1 MGCEARE
8 APVML
13 AACIKDSL
21 ASSACPRPQTP
32 TRSSMPFGILED
44 HSLEK
49 VPGTGLLSD
58 QGMVHGHEV
67 KIDAAKDLK
76 RGTGK
81 YSHVVLI
88 PQPSDDLRDPLNW
101 PSWKKEACFWTLVF
115 AASLDGA
122 LSPMVGPGYVLLA
135 KQFNVS
141 VDDVTSSF
149 GFILLGLGI
158 FMLVQNALAVKFGH
172 RIVYLLSVSLMFI
185 SCIWCALSPNLASIR
200 ASRLFQGFGM
210 SALQS
215 LVASTLEQIYYVHE
229 RGSRSVIWSFSIMAG
244 ITLGPLICSYVI
256 QNLSWEF
263 GFWFVSIPLGMMVI
277 MVFFFVPETTFN
289 RQEAKRLSKKRLSDR
304 SRVEKSDGSEVE
316 LDVESIGG
324 CSSTPPSYISQL
336 KIWHGSLTD
345 ESIFKLF
352 LRPFPFLLSPVTWFL
367 FLSHGLQTVWLS
379 LVPLCSSTIFTLEYN
394 FTASQIGLTNLGGI
408 VGIVLAM
415 IVSGPLND
423 WGVVWMSK
431 RNRGIYEPEF
441 RLVFMF
447 AMLFGVFG
455 YVGWAVG
462 NDHRM
467 PWIGAVACIT
477 MVNFSMV
484 VSGSAAVTYLLDT
497 HRANALHIFALSNF
511 GKNMVLYASTFFANG
526 IVLSRGVK
534 VSLLILGACQA
545 VCWLASVPMYVFG
558 KRVRAFIA
566 RHPELFQGDLPV
578 EI

>member
-1 MGCEARE
+1 
-8 APVML
+8 
-13 AACIKDSL
+13 
-21 ASSACPRPQTP
+21 
-32 TRSSMPFGILED
+32 MPFGIVED
-44 HSLEK
+44 HLLEN

-58 QGMVHGHEV
+58 QGIVHGHSV
-67 KIDAAKDLK
+67 AIDEAKNLK

-81 YSHVVLI
+81 DAHVVLI
-88 PQPSDDLRDPLNW
+88 PQPSDDPRDPLNW
-101 PSWKKEACFWTLVF
+101 PRWKKEACFWTLAF

-135 KQFNVS
+135 KQFDVS
-141 VDDVTSSF
+141 VDNVTSSF

-158 FMLVQNALAVKFGH
+158 FMLAQNALAVKFGH
-172 RIVYLLSVSLMFI
+172 RIVYLASVSLMFI

-229 RGSRSVIWSFSIMAG
+229 RGSRSVIWSFAIMAG

-256 QNLSWEF
+256 QNLSWQF
-263 GFWFVSIPLGMMVI
+263 GFWFVSIPLGLTVI
-277 MVFFFVPETTFN
+277 AVFFFVPETTFD
-289 RQEAKRLSKKRLSDR
+289 REAALNQAKKNTSDR
-304 SRVEKSDGSEVE
+304 SSVEKSLSEV
-316 LDVESIGG
+316 DVESDDHASQIPQP
-324 CSSTPPSYISQL
+324 TYISQL
-336 KIWHGSLTD
+336 KVWHGTFTD
-345 ESIFKLF
+345 ESLWRTF

-367 FLSHGLQTVWLS
+367 FLAHGLQTVWLS

-394 FTASQIGLTNLGGI
+394 FNAAQIGLTNLGGI

-415 IVSGPLND
+415 LVTGPLND
-423 WGVVWMSK
+423 YGVVWMSK
-431 RNRGIYEPEF
+431 RNGGIYEPEF
-441 RLVFMF
+441 RLVFMIS
-447 AMLFGVFG
+447 MLFGVFG

-477 MVNFSMV
+477 MLNFSMV

-497 HRANALHIFALSNF
+497 HRANALHILALSNF

-526 IVLSRGVK
+526 MVLSRGVK
-534 VSLLILGACQA
+534 VSLLILGGCQA
-545 VCWLASVPMYVFG
+545 FCWLASVPMYIYG
-558 KRVRAFIA
+558 KRVRSFIA
-566 RHPELFQGDLPV
+566 RHPQLFEGGRA
-578 EI
+578 

>member
-1 MGCEARE
+1 M
-8 APVML
+8 
-13 AACIKDSL
+13 
-21 ASSACPRPQTP
+21 T
-32 TRSSMPFGILED
+32 FGILQD
-44 HSLEK
+44 HKLDN

-58 QGMVHGHEV
+58 QGIVHGHQV
-67 KIDAAKDLK
+67 AIDEAKDLK

-88 PQPSDDLRDPLNW
+88 PQPSDDPRDPLNW
-101 PSWKKEACFWTLVF
+101 PVWKKEACFWTLAF

-122 LSPMVGPGYVLLA
+122 LSPMVGPGYTLLA

-141 VDDVTSSF
+141 VDNVTSSF
-149 GFILLGLGI
+149 GFILLGLGS
-158 FMLVQNALAVKFGH
+158 FMLAQNALAVKFGH
-172 RIVYLLSVSLMFI
+172 RIVYLVSVSLMLI

-215 LVASTLEQIYYVHE
+215 LVASTLEQIYCVHE
-229 RGSRSVIWSFSIMAG
+229 RGSRSVIWSFAIMAG

-256 QNLSWEF
+256 QNLSWQF
-263 GFWFVSIPLGMMVI
+263 GFWFVSIPLGLNAI
-277 MVFFFVPETTFN
+277 AVFFFVPETTFDREAAMK
-289 RQEAKRLSKKRLSDR
+289 RQKTKQDNDTSSL
-304 SRVEKSDGSEVE
+304 EKVPADAEI
-316 LDVESIGG
+316 ESVGK
-324 CSSTPPSYISQL
+324 SSPAQPAPQSYISSL
-336 KIWHGSLTD
+336 RVWNGTFTDDSIWT
-345 ESIFKLF
+345 IF

-367 FLSHGLQTVWLS
+367 FLAHGMQTVWLS

-394 FTASQIGLTNLGGI
+394 FNATQIGLTNLGGL

-415 IVSGPLND
+415 AISSPLND
-423 WGVVWMSK
+423 WGVVWMAK

-441 RLVFMF
+441 RLVFMLS
-447 AMLFGVFG
+447 MLFGVFG

-477 MVNFSMV
+477 MLNFSMV

-497 HRANALHIFALSNF
+497 HRANALHILALSNF

-526 IVLSRGVK
+526 IILSRGVK
-534 VSLLILGACQA
+534 VSLLVLGGCQA
-545 VCWLASVPMYVFG
+545 FCWAAAVPMFVFG
-558 KRVRAFIA
+558 KRVRSFIA
-566 RHPELFQGDLPV
+566 RHPELFQGDLPAS
-578 EI
+578 EFPDSRAL

>member
-1 MGCEARE
+1 M
-8 APVML
+8 V
-13 AACIKDSL
+13 
-21 ASSACPRPQTP
+21 
-32 TRSSMPFGILED
+32 FGILED
-44 HSLEK
+44 RYLEK

-58 QGMVHGHEV
+58 QGIVHGHEV
-67 KIDAAKDLK
+67 VIDEAKDLK

-81 YSHVVLI
+81 YAHVVLI
-88 PQPSDDLRDPLNW
+88 PQPSDDPRDPLNW
-101 PSWKKEACFWTLVF
+101 PRWKKEACFWTLAF

-141 VDDVTSSF
+141 VDNITSSF

-158 FMLVQNALAVKFGH
+158 FMLAQNALAVKFGH
-172 RIVYLLSVSLMFI
+172 RIVYLASVSLMFI

-229 RGSRSVIWSFSIMAG
+229 RGSRSVIWSFAIMAG

-256 QNLSWEF
+256 ENLSWEF
-263 GFWFVSIPLGMMVI
+263 GFWFVSIPLGMTVLG
-277 MVFFFVPETTFN
+277 VFFFVPETTFK
-289 RQEAKRLSKKRLSDR
+289 RQESSRAFKRHNSDNG
-304 SRVEKSDGSEVE
+304 SLEKSAVAS
-316 LDVESIGG
+316 DVESI
-324 CSSTPPSYISQL
+324 SDVSQQATPSYLSQL
-336 KIWHGSLTD
+336 KIWHGTFSD
-345 ESIFKLF
+345 ESIWRIA
-352 LRPFPFLLSPVTWFL
+352 LRPFPFLLSPVTYFL
-367 FLSHGLQTVWLS
+367 FLSHGMQTVWLS

-415 IVSGPLND
+415 LVTGPLND
-423 WGVVWMSK
+423 WGVVWIAR

-441 RLVFMF
+441 RLIFMIS
-447 AMLFGVFG
+447 MLFGVFG

-462 NDHRM
+462 NDHGM

-477 MVNFSMV
+477 MLNFSMV

-497 HRANALHIFALSNF
+497 HGPNALHILALSNF
-511 GKNMVLYASTFFANG
+511 GKNMVLYGSTFFANG
-526 IVLSRGVK
+526 MVLSRGVK

-545 VCWLASVPMYVFG
+545 FCWLASIPMYIFG
-558 KRVRAFIA
+558 KRVRSFIA
-566 RHPELFQGDLPV
+566 RHPHIFRGELPPATK
-578 EI
+578 